1 VERDKI
7 GAAAV
12 RPTSWANLLE
22 AYRRGPKE
30 KWSGL
35 LLERLGPW
43 LTVAKRQLRA
53 VPPYLDADD
62 IAQQLALEVLRI
74 AARWR
79 PACEDRWI
87 PRRLVERAARQ
98 VSKAL
103 LRERVSQTEELDPEL
118 QGDERSESDA
128 LFDTPIG
135 NATAADLRVIYRTQV
150 LPIILGRL
158 QVTLFL
164 AVYSTVLAALV
175 AVALNAGAALYAAGR
190 AVSIADGIDQA
201 RKAIAGGKARAKL
214 DEFVAATR
222 RLGGL

>member
-150 LPIILGRL
+150 LGEPIEALAHEAG
-158 QVTLFL
+158 VT
-164 AVYSTVLAALV
+164 V
-175 AVALNAGAALYAAGR
+175 ADIRRRVR
-190 AVSIADGIDQA
+190 T
-201 RKAIAGGKARAKL
+201 ARAR
-214 DEFVAATR
+214 ARAISTSR
-222 RLGGL
+222 TGA